1 MLQSF
6 STLPVGE
13 RRPLHAHSVYLPC
26 QMLQSFCPV
35 LIKTQSAVQD
45 HSSIGQHF
53 FGNSLVYTAAFGNA
67 FVLHI
72 WKYLG
77 CAFRWTL
84 VWYNSLVNI
93 SVSVGNTSRLH
104 VVALH
109 VSHFLSMWVCFFVV
123 NVRLCLT
130 LGREENCRQMSAPRT
145 THNYQVVCV
154 CMCVC
159 VCVCVCICVCASVSV
174 CMMGIACV
182 CVWCVWWVV

>member
-1 MLQSF
+1 
-6 STLPVGE
+6 
-13 RRPLHAHSVYLPC
+13 
-26 QMLQSFCPV
+26 MLQSFCPV

-77 CAFRWTL
+77 CAFRRTL

-93 SVSVGNTSRLH
+93 SVSVGNTLRLH

-154 CMCVC
+154 CV
-159 VCVCVCICVCASVSV
+159 CVCASVFVHLCLSV
-174 CMMGIACV
+174 
-182 CVWCVWWVV
+182 